1 MSYLR
6 PIALFLPLLFCL
18 GAKPPVARLALDG
31 NGGDA
36 WTFHKEVTGSIA
48 SGACDAVVI
57 SAPASTVTASLVGER
72 FSATIPLQEGSNEL
86 RALCREGDRNQ
97 AASAPQRWIERLPDL
112 PKAEAR
118 TVISAGSIVLDGT
131 GSQSAAG
138 HPAPLLRYRW
148 HAEGAN
154 PTVLSIANTG
164 APLDSAEGAQIHLSS
179 PVTDGTYAVALTV
192 LDAYGRTDTSRT
204 VFRVAHG
211 MPEAIDMRDHPT
223 WIDDAIVYGA
233 IPFFFGDGRLADVTA
248 RLDAIAALGATV
260 LWLSPITEGPDRDF
274 GYAVTDHFHVRP
286 SLGSAADLRAL
297 VQAAH
302 ARKLRVIL
310 DVAANHLSDQ
320 HPYFRDAAECGRA
333 SPYYDF
339 FARDAAG
346 HATHYFDW
354 ANLENL
360 NYDNPEL
367 RNYAIEAFA
376 RWVRDFDVDGFRVD
390 AAWGVKQRDADFW
403 PRWRAELKRI
413 KPDLLLLAEA
423 PAGDGYFGKNGFDA
437 AYDWSAQLGRWA
449 WQDAFNAVDPVPG
462 LRAALAASRHDD
474 ALVFRFLD
482 NNDTGLRFFVR
493 HGLRVTRVAAA
504 MLLTL
509 PGLPEIYMGD
519 EVGAEFLPYGERRPL
534 DWSGGSKLRDYYT
547 RLTAL
552 RHAEP
557 ALRSRD
563 MILIDT
569 PAAPA
574 VLAYLRPGPTPAEDI
589 LVLLNYGTEAS
600 RVPLAGDDHVGAM
613 IGDDTR
619 LLDLITGEAIAIDPT
634 QPSVALPAL
643 SARVLRRAG
652 TR

>member
-1 MSYLR
+1 MTSCLR
-6 PIALFLPLLFCL
+6 LIAIVLPLLFCQ
-18 GAKPPVARLALDG
+18 GARPPVATLALDE
-31 NGGDA
+31 GGDA
-36 WTFHKEVTGSIA
+36 WTFHKEVTGSIT

-57 SAPASTVTASLVGER
+57 SAPSGMVGASRIGAR
-72 FSATIPLQEGSNEL
+72 FSATIPLQEGSNEV
-86 RALCREGDRNQ
+86 RAVCRDGDKDQ
-97 AASAPQRWIERLPDL
+97 TASAPQRWIERLPDR

-118 TVISAGSIVLDGT
+118 AVVSYGRIMLDGT

-138 HPAPLLRYRW
+138 RRAPLLRYRW
-148 HAEGAN
+148 HADRAN
-154 PTVLSIANTG
+154 PAALSVADTA
-164 APLDSAEGAQIHLSS
+164 APLNSAEGAQLLLS
-179 PVTDGTYAVALTV
+179 PPAADGTYTVALTV

-204 VFRVAHG
+204 VFRIAHG
-211 MPEAIDMRDHPT
+211 VPEAIDVAQRPA

-260 LWLSPITEGPDRDF
+260 LWLSPITNGPDQDF
-274 GYAVTDHFHVRP
+274 GYAVTDHFHLRP

-310 DVAANHLSDQ
+310 DIAANHLSDQ
-320 HPYFRDAAECGRA
+320 HPYFRDAAERGRS
-333 SPYYDF
+333 SPYYAF

-346 HATHYFDW
+346 RATHYFDW

-360 NYDNPEL
+360 DYDNPDV

-390 AAWGVKQRDADFW
+390 AAWGVEQRDPDFW
-403 PRWRAELKRI
+403 PRWRAALKRI

-423 PAGDGYFGKNGFDA
+423 PAGDAYFGKNGFDA
-437 AYDWSAQLGRWA
+437 AYDWSRQLGHWA
-449 WQDAFNAVDPVPG
+449 WQDAFDAADPVPG
-462 LRAALAASRHDD
+462 LRTALAASRDDD

-482 NNDTGLRFFVR
+482 NNDTGARFIAR

-519 EVGAEFLPYGERRPL
+519 EVGAEFLPYGERHPL
-534 DWSGGSKLRDYYT
+534 DWSDRSKLRDYYA

-557 ALRSRD
+557 ALRSRGL
-563 MILIDT
+563 ILLDT
-569 PAAPA
+569 PEAAS
-574 VLAYLRPGPTPAEDI
+574 VLAYLRPGPTAAQDV
-589 LVLLNYGTEAS
+589 LVLLNYGTQAA
-600 RVPLAGDDHVGAM
+600 RVPLASDRHITAM
-613 IGDDTR
+613 IGDGAT
-619 LLDLITGEAIAIDPT
+619 LADLMTGEAIAIDPAE
-634 QPSVALPAL
+634 PSVVLPAL
-643 SARVLRRAG
+643 SARVLRRTG
-652 TR
+652 TP